1 MERIDAMLTDETR
14 VVISSRSTLRVATEE
29 WCSGDYDVVAK
40 KYGCPI
46 GNWDVGQVANFS
58 SVFMNNRNFNDAI
71 GRWDV
76 GRARNLD
83 YMFTGATSFNQDI
96 GNWNVENVIS
106 FEHMFE
112 GATSFNQDIG
122 NWNVENAGS
131 MESMFEGATSFDQDI
146 DNWAP
151 VRVVTMDAM
160 FRGARQFS
168 CNLSIWET
176 PDLESMDD
184 MLDGSGVDPDDGPN
198 MRIRFYTDRY
208 DNFHE
213 VNWPVGAEVFRENR
227 DGEPVFDTDP
237 NWNHGLSSSDN
248 SEDDGSANSNYS
260 GGMEYGSDMYNSD

>member
-184 MLDGSGVDPDDGPN
+184 ILDGSGVDPDDGPN

-260 GGMEYGSDMYNSD
+260 GGMEYGSDMCNSD